1 MDNRLIGGI
10 LLIVGTAIGGGML
23 ALPLATAQAGF
34 VNSSLLL
41 FGSWL
46 AMTLSSLLVLEVNLW
61 LPANSNLISMAK
73 VTLGKPG
80 TAVAWVSYLVLLYSL
95 LSAYIAGGSD
105 FLHNLLTLIHVDVA
119 RSVSALLFTLLFGM
133 VVYFGIRSV
142 DYVNRGLMITK
153 FGTLIGLIF
162 LILPHTTLAKLGAG
176 ETKYLTAGLTVMI
189 TSFGFASIV
198 PSLRSYFHDDTKK
211 LRIAILTGSLIPL
224 IFYIL
229 WDMAIMGVMP
239 LTGANSLTEMFH
251 AIDSN
256 SLFVNTLSNLLNQEI
271 ITVLARIFM
280 SICLATSFLGVA
292 LSLSD
297 FLADGLNITKV
308 GKGNVIVN
316 LITFLPP
323 LFIVLFYPGAFIK
336 GLSYAGVCCVILLL
350 LMPALMAWSGRYYKK
365 IANGYRLSGG
375 KPLLIA
381 IISVA
386 IFIILHAMRE
396 II

>member
-34 VNSSLLL
+34 INSSLLL

-73 VTLGKPG
+73 ATLGKSG
-80 TAVAWVSYLVLLYSL
+80 IAVAWVSYLILLYSL

-105 FLHNLLTLIHVDVA
+105 FLHNLLSLIHIDIA
-119 RSVSALLFTLLFGM
+119 RSVSALLFTLLFGV

-336 GLSYAGVCCVILLL
+336 GLNYAGVCCVILLL
-350 LMPALMAWSGRYYKK
+350 LMPALMAWSGRYHKK
-365 IANGYRLSGG
+365 IASGYRLGG
-375 KPLLIA
+375 GRPLLIA

-386 IFIILHAMRE
+386 IIIIFNAIRE
-396 II
+396 VI